1 MIGSDRPIPADDP
14 PLADTLRLMMP
25 CAPTTLLL
33 QAALLQGDAVR
44 QAWSKWRQTIE
55 DPKAFLASDRVG
67 IKRHLPLLYRNLVT
81 HQVDLGR
88 DLEPYFRA
96 ARAREELRCARYRR
110 FLGEALGAL
119 QRSGVDFV
127 VGKGVTVG
135 ETIHADPVVRHSHDI
150 DLLVR
155 SKDLPA
161 AAAALA
167 GAGFAPSTKRAVRH
181 ELRFDHES
189 GLPVELHDRLY
200 RSPFYDGDLARPW
213 SRAREG
219 KIVGVPVRLMGDADL
234 LVHALVHASLV
245 PQRCGLGWIVDTM
258 SLLQKRASENAAF
271 DWPAVT
277 WIARDAEAALPLYVM
292 CRYLATTFNA
302 SIPEH
307 VMGALRCSAAN
318 AGPLQHL
325 AALDGLRSE
334 PRHRRIKVLAQAS
347 GWRSRAAIAKA
358 MLLPPPAY
366 FKGIHPGIGTLPL
379 AMLYLKRPAG
389 FAARQAR
396 KFRNRLRRA
405 SPAVLPR
412 LPLEPQG
419 GH

>member
-1 MIGSDRPIPADDP
+1 LIGSDHPISAGDP
-14 PLADTLRLMMP
+14 LLADTLRLMMP
-25 CAPTTLLL
+25 CPSTTLLL
-33 QAALLQGDAVR
+33 QAALLDGDAVP
-44 QAWSKWRQTIE
+44 QAWSQWRQTIE
-55 DPKAFLASDRVG
+55 DPKAFLASDRIG

-81 HQVDLGR
+81 HQVDVGR
-88 DLEPYFRA
+88 DIEPYFRA
-96 ARAREELRCARYRR
+96 ARAREELRCTRYRR

-119 QRSGVDFV
+119 HRSGVEFV

-155 SKDLPA
+155 SKDLSA

-167 GAGFAPSTKRAVRH
+167 GAGFAPSTKRPPRH

-213 SRAREG
+213 SRARQGE
-219 KIVGVPVRLMGDADL
+219 IAGVPVRLLGDADL
-234 LVHALVHASLV
+234 LVHALVHASCV

-258 SLLQKRASENAAF
+258 TLLQKRAAEKTAF
-271 DWPAVT
+271 EWPAVT
-277 WIARDAEAALPLYVM
+277 WIGRDAEASLPLYVM
-292 CRYLATTFNA
+292 CQYLATTFNA
-302 SIPEH
+302 SIPAH
-307 VMGALRCSAAN
+307 VMDALRCAAAN
-318 AGPLQHL
+318 AGLLQHL
-325 AALDGLRSE
+325 AALDGVRSE
-334 PRHRRIKVLAQAS
+334 IQHRRIRVLAQAS

-366 FKGIHPGIGTLPL
+366 LRGIHPDIGTLPL
-379 AMLYLKRPAG
+379 ALLYLKRPVG
-389 FAARQAR
+389 FAARHA
-396 KFRNRLRRA
+396 KKVRNRLRRV
-405 SPAVLPR
+405 SPPVPPL

>member
-1 MIGSDRPIPADDP
+1 MTSTCWCVQKICR
-14 PLADTLRLMMP
+14 R
-25 CAPTTLLL
+25 
-33 QAALLQGDAVR
+33 R
-44 QAWSKWRQTIE
+44 QRRW
-55 DPKAFLASDRVG
+55 
-67 IKRHLPLLYRNLVT
+67 
-81 HQVDLGR
+81 
-88 DLEPYFRA
+88 
-96 ARAREELRCARYRR
+96 RARDSPLP
-110 FLGEALGAL
+110 
-119 QRSGVDFV
+119 RS
-127 VGKGVTVG
+127 
-135 ETIHADPVVRHSHDI
+135 A
-150 DLLVR
+150 LVR
-155 SKDLPA
+155 A
-161 AAAALA
+161 C
-167 GAGFAPSTKRAVRH
+167 

-234 LVHALVHASLV
+234 LVHALVHASVV
-245 PQRCGLGWIVDTM
+245 PQRCGLSWIVDTV

-277 WIARDAEAALPLYVM
+277 WIARDAEATLPLYVM

-347 GWRSRAAIAKA
+347 GWRSRRRS
-358 MLLPPPAY
+358 P
-366 FKGIHPGIGTLPL
+366 
-379 AMLYLKRPAG
+379 KRCCCP
-389 FAARQAR
+389 RR
-396 KFRNRLRRA
+396 HISRESIRA
-405 SPAVLPR
+405 SAR
-412 LPLEPQG
+412 CRWRCSI
-419 GH
+419 